1 MKIVQQV
8 FKAARD
14 YGPAVIQMDNVDM
27 QLVKK
32 VRGTNTNLKMKTEL
46 KKSFTKM
53 TDKMQIVVIGCI
65 NIAPAKI
72 TVKDLDMFTKK
83 IFFPLPQFAD
93 LKLIWKH
100 QLDKQNISY
109 NSDFRLDSLADIS
122 YGYTGG
128 SIRLA
133 VNHVLNKR
141 RKAMLDKIP
150 LTINE
155 FIDPLS

>member
-1 MKIVQQV
+1 M
-8 FKAARD
+8 
-14 YGPAVIQMDNVDM
+14 
-27 QLVKK
+27 VKK

-100 QLDKQNISY
+100 
-109 NSDFRLDSLADIS
+109 
-122 YGYTGG
+122 
-128 SIRLA
+128 
-133 VNHVLNKR
+133 
-141 RKAMLDKIP
+141 
-150 LTINE
+150 
-155 FIDPLS
+155 